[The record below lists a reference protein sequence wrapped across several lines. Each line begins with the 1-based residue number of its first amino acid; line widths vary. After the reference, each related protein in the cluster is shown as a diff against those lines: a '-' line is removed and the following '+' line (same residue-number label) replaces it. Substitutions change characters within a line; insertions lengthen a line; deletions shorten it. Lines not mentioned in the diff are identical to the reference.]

1 MALAIKIIMLIVSI
15 IIIVSVTLQESK
27 SDGLSGV
34 IGGGAEQLFGKR
46 KSKGY
51 DAILHKITFIF
62 TIIFFVVSIIALFV

>member
-1 MALAIKIIMLIVSI
+1 MALAIKIFMLFVSI
-15 IIIVSVTLQESK
+15 IIIISVTLQESK

-51 DAILHKITFIF
+51 DAG
-62 TIIFFVVSIIALFV
+62 